1 MYNNSKGIK
10 NLTNILIYSHIL
22 TKRNNHYILT
32 VLLPVLFFSVIT
44 RGHGQNLAQQKN
56 LITQTHVW
64 YRYQNRIIFNEK
76 WEWQN
81 HIDNRR
87 FLDHGHR
94 QHTWVVRIQ
103 PFYNVSNKLAVS
115 QSYVF
120 FLQSPHDPE
129 SDNRLMVPE
138 HRPFQE
144 AIIKNDLGK
153 VIIRHRYRLEE
164 RFFRR
169 NDGVQLLPG
178 YNFNWRLRY
187 QFQAQRILFYYFKE
201 NAVHF
206 RIAEEL
212 MVNFGK
218 RIIYNTFD
226 QSRFSAAFL
235 FNLNKNMDLETGY
248 SHWFQQRMDGR
259 SFFNRHILRVALL
272 HNIDLRKEH

>member
-1 MYNNSKGIK
+1 MIFIMFFMGIP
-10 NLTNILIYSHIL
+10 SG
-22 TKRNNHYILT
+22 
-32 VLLPVLFFSVIT
+32 S
-44 RGHGQNLAQQKN
+44 GQNLPPQKN
-56 LITQTHVW
+56 LITQYLVW
-64 YRYQNRIIFNEK
+64 YRYQNRIILSDK

-81 HIDNRR
+81 HIDDRR
-87 FLDHGHR
+87 FLNHGHR
-94 QHTWVVRIQ
+94 QHTWVFRTQ
-103 PFYNVSNKLAVS
+103 PFFNVSNKLAIS

-129 SDNRLMVPE
+129 SESRLMVPE

-169 NDGVQLLPG
+169 NDGIRLLPG

-187 QFQAQRILFYYFKE
+187 QFQAQRKLFNLSKE

-235 FNLNKNMDLETGY
+235 FNISKNMDLETGY
-248 SHWFQQRMDGR
+248 SHWYQQRADGR
-259 SFFNRHILRVALL
+259 SFFNRHIFRVALL
-272 HNIDLRKEH
+272 HNIDLRKTSDD